1 MKSEL
6 IKPTHLTRKAVVYIR
21 QSTPHQV
28 VSNQESLR
36 LQYALRERAH
46 ELGWHEADI
55 DVIDADL
62 GLSGASAAGRSG
74 FKELVGRVSLS
85 EVGLILSIDV
95 TRLARNCSDWY
106 PLLDICG
113 LRGCLIADRDG
124 VYDPGSPNGRLLLGL
139 KGTISELEL
148 HTIRSRLTAGLL
160 AKAERGDLALS
171 LPIGLLRDPANVVV
185 KDPDLAVQG
194 RLELVFE
201 MFLKFRTVAKVMRVL
216 NERGLHL
223 PRRDRHGDLR
233 WARATISSVALIL
246 KNPAYAGAFVYGRT
260 RMRMP
265 VREGA
270 LKAKAPQPL
279 DEWRIIIKD
288 RYPAYIDWP
297 TYEKIGAIIRDNRAE
312 YMRIKTRG
320 APRNGE
326 LLLHGIAWC
335 ARCGHKMF
343 VRYKGGGQYVCNHLR
358 SNEGLPTCQEMRA
371 ARIDQAVAD
380 AFLTALAPAE
390 LDALSKA
397 RRAQHQVD
405 SALRTGAERELE
417 RKRYAAALAERQ
429 FNRVDPD
436 NRLVAAELE
445 RRWEA
450 ALTEVRAAEEALA
463 HQAGSHPVV
472 QIGID
477 KALQGKVVS
486 LTGRLPQIWADPTT
500 TDAQRKAL
508 LRCLVDKV
516 VLDRGEHDVAS
527 VRIVWRGGA
536 ATNLKV
542 RRRVNAVGKLTR
554 GMEMRD
560 QALALARAG
569 MYDDQIAAALTTEG
583 HRSPNS
589 EAEVLPITVQR
600 IRHAAGIP
608 ITMQRTRW
616 THDPGV
622 LTAPELAAKLGIPVN
637 WLYVQI
643 RKRKL
648 FVDRQPSGAYLFN
661 GAATVLDSVQSLRN
675 HKIDRLDLR
684 ILSASPEGAST
695 CMIEQRDELPRCQP
709 HHPLAQRRPAK
720 RALFETLG
728 RQNQARAVPEQ
739 QLHPV
744 GPLGSKYID
753 HAAERVRA
761 QRLVN
766 HRREPVHPLA
776 EIDRLH
782 RDQDLHAR
790 GGNDHAAP
798 FSARTIL
805 ASVAPSAVNGTRA
818 TIAPT
823 RISKTAPSSAAFSA
837 GASNIT
843 AAKPGASDL
852 SIARPLADRRHPNS
866 CCEVI
871 P

>member
-1 MKSEL
+1 VKSEL
-6 IKPTHLTRKAVVYIR
+6 VKPTHLTRKAVVYVR

-36 LQYALRERAH
+36 LQYALRQRAH

-62 GLSGASAAGRSG
+62 GLSGASAAVRSG

-124 VYDPGSPNGRLLLGL
+124 VYDPGSANGRLLLGL

-160 AKAERGDLALS
+160 AKAERGELALT
-171 LPIGLLRDPANVVV
+171 LPIGLLRDPSGIVV
-185 KDPDLAVQG
+185 KDPDLAVQE

-201 MFLKFRTVAKVMRVL
+201 MFLKFGAVAKVMRVL
-216 NERGLHL
+216 NEHGLDL
-223 PRRDRHGDLR
+223 PRRDHHGDPR
-233 WARATISSVALIL
+233 WARATVASVASIL

-260 RMRMP
+260 RMHTP

-270 LKAKAPQPL
+270 AKAKARRPI
-279 DEWRIIIKD
+279 DEWRIVVKD

-297 TYEKIGAIIRDNRAE
+297 TYEKICAKIRDNRAE

-320 APRNGE
+320 APRDGE

-335 ARCGHKMF
+335 GRCGHKMF
-343 VRYKGGGQYVCNHLR
+343 VRYKGGGQYVCNHLC

-371 ARIDQAVAD
+371 ARIDKAVAD

-390 LDALSKA
+390 LDALSRA
-397 RRAQHQVD
+397 RRTQLQVD
-405 SALRTGAERELE
+405 AALRASAERQLE
-417 RKRYAAALAERQ
+417 RKRYTAALAERQ

-450 ALTEVRAAEEALA
+450 ALTEVRAAEEALVQ
-463 HQAGSHPVV
+463 QAPPQSIAQMGL
-472 QIGID
+472 D
-477 KALQGKVVS
+477 KDMQGKVIR
-486 LTGRLPQIWADPTT
+486 LAGRLPQIWGDATT
-500 TDAQRKAL
+500 TAAQRKAL

-536 ATNLKV
+536 VTELAV
-542 RRRVNAVGKLTR
+542 QRRVNAVAKLAR
-554 GMEMRD
+554 GEEMRD
-560 QALALARAG
+560 RALTLARAG
-569 MYDDQIAAALTTEG
+569 MYDDQIAAVLTSEG

-589 EAEVLPITVQR
+589 EREVLPITVQR
-600 IRHAAGIP
+600 IRHAAG
-608 ITMQRTRW
+608 MQVNEPRTRW
-616 THDPGV
+616 SHGADV
-622 LTAPELAAKLGIPVN
+622 LTAPEMAVKLSIPVN

-643 RKRKL
+643 RKGRL
-648 FVDRQPSGAYLFN
+648 LVDRQPSGAYLFSDN
-661 GAATVLDSVQSLRN
+661 TDVHDGIQSLRT

-684 ILSASPEGAST
+684 I
-695 CMIEQRDELPRCQP
+695 CQP
-709 HHPLAQRRPAK
+709 HQEGH
-720 RALFETLG
+720 
-728 RQNQARAVPEQ
+728 
-739 QLHPV
+739 
-744 GPLGSKYID
+744 
-753 HAAERVRA
+753 
-761 QRLVN
+761 
-766 HRREPVHPLA
+766 
-776 EIDRLH
+776 
-782 RDQDLHAR
+782 
-790 GGNDHAAP
+790 
-798 FSARTIL
+798 
-805 ASVAPSAVNGTRA
+805 
-818 TIAPT
+818 
-823 RISKTAPSSAAFSA
+823 
-837 GASNIT
+837 
-843 AAKPGASDL
+843 
-852 SIARPLADRRHPNS
+852 
-866 CCEVI
+866 
-871 P
+871 